1 MKEHLRELQPF
12 DKKRL
17 KEIRKLRK
25 GNKHCFSE
33 GANSS
38 FWDELECILKC
49 NPKSYVW
56 EQMKK
61 DDIVIGEVWSQP
73 IGEFYY
79 KHTVHK
85 FEYLYVK
92 SEGLVID
99 YHKHEESIHGGK
111 QIMKIR
117 EFYIFPDGKI
127 ETCGKDCKHR
137 LVNNYGKPIYVISLK
152 ISGNVTNQ
160 SSELR
165 NIVI

>member
-1 MKEHLRELQPF
+1 MCSYEW
-12 DKKRL
+12 KKNEIILFENQGVKLEVNL
-17 KEIRKLRK
+17 KE
-25 GNKHCFSE
+25 E
-33 GANSS
+33 T
-38 FWDELECILKC
+38 
-49 NPKSYVW
+49 V
-56 EQMKK
+56 
-61 DDIVIGEVWSQP
+61 
-73 IGEFYY
+73 
-79 KHTVHK
+79 VHK